1 MSGKGRAGPRDQ
13 DGSGGVER
21 SGRADRDRDY
31 GDSAGYGG
39 GGAALDYDEVLG
51 ETGRG
56 RNLEHN
62 PLDEVI
68 PDPGGPSDDE
78 VRARAY
84 AKWEE
89 AGRPNG
95 REEEFWQEARRE
107 LGG

>member
-1 MSGKGRAGPRDQ
+1 MSGKGKAGGRDQ
-13 DGSGGVER
+13 DGSGGVEQSDR
-21 SGRADRDRDY
+21 SDRNRDY

-56 RNLEHN
+56 RNMEHN
-62 PLDEVI
+62 PLDAVI

-89 AGRPNG
+89 AGRPDG